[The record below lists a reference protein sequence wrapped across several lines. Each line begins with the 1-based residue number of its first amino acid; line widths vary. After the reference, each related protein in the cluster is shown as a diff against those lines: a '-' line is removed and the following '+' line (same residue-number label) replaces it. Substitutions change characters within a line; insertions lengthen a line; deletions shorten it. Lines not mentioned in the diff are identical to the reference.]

1 MVRYATQNEAIT
13 IVYTAHRHTSGLSD
27 VTVTIIDLSD
37 GSEELTATTMT
48 EAGSTGVYTYA
59 HTYTS
64 TGDFQVQCNSTSI
77 PRLGDETYVVM
88 AGYVAPT
95 PPITNAYLSIA
106 DFRSITG
113 ININEAGNTAVQ
125 TAIAYFIPIINRHTG
140 KTTAVPWTTSDDEYE
155 MVQMA
160 NAYGVAHQLM
170 VQGWNLPPVDRT
182 EANAVSSQWLT
193 EYRRFIY
200 DIAGRDPYP
209 GLGNI
214 GETGEGSGGSFD
226 ARIQTVTPDKASYE
240 LSTTR

>member
-13 IVYTAHRHTSGLSD
+13 IVYAAFKYTSGLTD

-48 EAGSTGVYTYA
+48 EAGSTGIYTYS

-64 TGDFQVQCNSTSI
+64 TGDYLIKCNSTSY
-77 PRLGDETYVVM
+77 PSHAEEVYVVT
-88 AGYVAPT
+88 AGWVSPS

-106 DFRSITG
+106 DFRTLTG
-113 ININEAGNTAVQ
+113 ISANEAGNTAVQ
-125 TAIAYFIPIINRHTG
+125 NAIAYFIPIINRHTS
-140 KTTAVPWTTSDDEYE
+140 KTIADPWTSDDDEYE
-155 MVQMA
+155 IVQMA
-160 NAYGVAHQLM
+160 NAYGVAHQLT

-182 EANAVSSQWLT
+182 EVNEVSSQWLT
-193 EYRRFIY
+193 EYRRFVY

-214 GETGEGSGGSFD
+214 GETGEGSGGSYD
-226 ARIQTVTPDKASYE
+226 ARIQTVTPDKASYVQS
-240 LSTTR
+240 STR